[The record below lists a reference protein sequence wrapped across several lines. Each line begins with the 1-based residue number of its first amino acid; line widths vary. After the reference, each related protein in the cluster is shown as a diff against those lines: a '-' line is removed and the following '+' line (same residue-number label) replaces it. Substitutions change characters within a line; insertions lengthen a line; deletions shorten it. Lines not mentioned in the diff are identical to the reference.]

1 MKNAKNKMTK
11 ETAAA
16 QGWKPIEHDSMPV
29 QVATDLLCSLENM
42 TNSMRKTFFD
52 ARATLWCAVEEKKPR
67 EQKLARKYHEATLLQ
82 IGKWNHRA
90 RKKRRVLQNRYA
102 MAIGMPEE
110 NTGQQLQKNR
120 IMAALDLAVAMVDQV
135 TDGTTFEINDRGLRV
150 GRTGDFGVQ

>member
-1 MKNAKNKMTK
+1 
-11 ETAAA
+11 
-16 QGWKPIEHDSMPV
+16 MPL

-90 RKKRRVLQNRYA
+90 GIKRRRLQNKYA
-102 MAIGMPEE
+102 KAIGMPEE
-110 NTGQQLQKNR
+110 NTGQTLSKNR
-120 IMAALDLAVAMVDQV
+120 VMAALDLAVAMVDQV
-135 TDGTTFEINDRGLRV
+135 TDGTTTEIN
-150 GRTGDFGVQ
+150 GRNSLAVAITDIHRL